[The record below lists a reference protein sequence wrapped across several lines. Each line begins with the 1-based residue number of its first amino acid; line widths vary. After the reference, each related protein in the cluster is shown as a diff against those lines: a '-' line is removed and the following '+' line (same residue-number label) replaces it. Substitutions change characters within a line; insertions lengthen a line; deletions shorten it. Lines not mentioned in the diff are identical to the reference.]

1 MTEELKQNYQLAR
14 DLVLAA
20 FITLNRK
27 KQSTDR
33 GMIGILQQY
42 LNMHRGKHGDLM
54 NVVSGIN
61 DPKRAERLKLT
72 EAQQQAKRR
81 ALDILESLSESELGW
96 VDPAL
101 IEPDDDEGGIL
112 SAVSDEELALRVA
125 NANAIP
131 ATNVLGIPLSGVVE
145 MTPEQAQQM
154 DAAQAEQQSKAKP
167 GRKKQNPI
175 EAATLNAKKKAL
187 QNKGCNDGC

>member
-1 MTEELKQNYQLAR
+1 MTEESRQNYQLAR

-27 KQSTDR
+27 KQPTDR
-33 GMIGILQQY
+33 GMIGMLQQY

-72 EAQQQAKRR
+72 DAQQQAKRR
-81 ALDILESLSESELGW
+81 ALDILESLSESEIGW
-96 VDPAL
+96 IELKVDDPGKL
-101 IEPDDDEGGIL
+101 GGIA
-112 SAVSDEELALRVA
+112 SAFLVPESDV
-125 NANAIP
+125 I
-131 ATNVLGIPLSGVVE
+131 TDDTGMTIGIKVGKEVIG
-145 MTPEQAQQM
+145 T

-175 EAATLNAKKKAL
+175 EAATAKATKNTKPC
-187 QNKGCNDGC
+187 CN